1 MQFTKEE
8 TKNLP
13 KIAHTSKVVSFYTCP
28 RAPFYR
34 ETKGLFIPK
43 IPSELENIPSV
54 NMYTNV
60 FYIPWFAGLISHIY
74 KPATSSHVEP
84 GLLVKTSLTWLLYD
98 LRTFIHDSRISGI
111 RPRDFL
117 SSWFQSFVT
126 SRLQTL
132 TTSWFLT
139 SASSWFLTS
148 TSSWFLTSAIFVHTE
163 TNEQFE
169 YTGLILQLFYV

>member
-1 MQFTKEE
+1 VSENSDGIPEHRSARIQNVRTFKSRMQFTKEE

-60 FYIPWFAGLISHIY
+60 FYIP
-74 KPATSSHVEP
+74 
-84 GLLVKTSLTWLLYD
+84 
-98 LRTFIHDSRISGI
+98 
-111 RPRDFL
+111 
-117 SSWFQSFVT
+117 
-126 SRLQTL
+126 
-132 TTSWFLT
+132 
-139 SASSWFLTS
+139 
-148 TSSWFLTSAIFVHTE
+148 
-163 TNEQFE
+163 
-169 YTGLILQLFYV
+169 